1 MKGEFSGKVGTQM
14 QIDLSDQHC
23 KFVPT
28 TFKMEMI
35 HQRAKLNVYAKE
47 ADKKKMDNAWSCF
60 NKHAVFVLVAQA
72 TFDNLQK
79 ADLHNWI
86 TLDKFMEGKNRPF
99 KTIATEF
106 LIRDLIETY
115 SATFKRINTVKDVS
129 IDLADKLQILHQY
142 HNSQY
147 RSYADDNTRKAV
159 IEHAIANNLFDQ
171 PTYLV
176 YKQVNEVFTK
186 LPFLDVILGT
196 MGYSNVKQNPLITAI
211 VDLFKYHKH
220 RVNLE
225 HYKLILTEDA
235 PLEEVLTQDTI
246 TELETI

>member
-1 MKGEFSGKVGTQM
+1 M
-14 QIDLSDQHC
+14 SDQYC
-23 KFVPT
+23 KFVPHT
-28 TFKMEMI
+28 YKMEDI
-35 HQRAKLNVYAKE
+35 HKLTKLHVYAKE

-60 NKHAVFVLVAQA
+60 NKHAMFILVAQA

-99 KTIATEF
+99 KTVATEF
-106 LIRDLIETY
+106 IINDLIENY
-115 SATFKRINTVKDVS
+115 SATFKRITTVREIS
-129 IDLADKLQILHQY
+129 TDLADKLQMLHDYQ
-142 HNSQY
+142 NSQY
-147 RSYADDNTRKAV
+147 RSYADDNTKKAV

-171 PTYLV
+171 PVYLV
-176 YKQVNEVFTK
+176 YKQVNEVLTK
-186 LPFLDVILGT
+186 LKFLDAILDT
-196 MGYSNVKQNPLITAI
+196 MGYSNSKKNGPMMIAI

-225 HYKLILTEDA
+225 HYKITLTEDA

-246 TELETI
+246 EELETI

>member
-1 MKGEFSGKVGTQM
+1 
-14 QIDLSDQHC
+14 
-23 KFVPT
+23 
-28 TFKMEMI
+28 
-35 HQRAKLNVYAKE
+35 
-47 ADKKKMDNAWSCF
+47 
-60 NKHAVFVLVAQA
+60 
-72 TFDNLQK
+72 
-79 ADLHNWI
+79 
-86 TLDKFMEGKNRPF
+86 MEGKNRPF

-106 LIRDLIETY
+106 LIRDLIEKY
-115 SATFKRINTVKDVS
+115 SDSFKRIETVKAIS
-129 IDLADKLQILHQY
+129 TDLADKLQILHQY

-147 RSYADDNTRKAV
+147 RTYADDETRKAI

-176 YKQVNEVFTK
+176 YQQVNEVFEK
-186 LPFLDVILGT
+186 LPFLDHMLGVI
-196 MGYSNVKQNPLITAI
+196 YYAKQNSPLIKALT
-211 VDLFKYHKH
+211 DLFKYHKH